1 MQDNRDIDSLKQQ
14 VQDIMDEKQPTV
26 LQDNNFGA
34 KKNQK
39 VRKKKNKFLKAVI
52 FILVGLLLIILLM
65 IGTKTGR
72 KVIYKFA
79 SDFIYRNM
87 NNEDIIKDYQS
98 STEGEDDQNSSGGI
112 RRHEDYVTNYL
123 IFGIEEFG
131 GAENTD
137 SMMIASINTKDN
149 TIKLTSLLRDSYVEI
164 PGHNPNKLNAAFSR
178 GGAKSLVDTIE
189 LNYKVQIDGY
199 ASVNFK
205 SFEKIVDKLGGIS
218 IELGKEEV
226 KYLNSTNYISK
237 KENRNLKVGVNHL
250 NGNQVV
256 GYCRVRKVKTLGGAN
271 NDYGRIVRQQRALK
285 AIFDSYKS
293 KSVFKLIGITK
304 DCLSY
309 VTTNLSESQIEK
321 AIADVVENKIKTLDT
336 FRVPVDGAFDAP
348 REYKGVGDPLVLDWK
363 VNRIELYKYIFLD
376 TEKEAIA
383 ALATKE

>member
-1 MQDNRDIDSLKQQ
+1 MQDNRDIDSLKKQ